1 MTQHTPEGRPAVGPA
16 DGGAR
21 VPEEPTPGRTLG
33 GRPHPAPDGADLVP
47 AVPGTTRG
55 TSDPADRGAGDET
68 TTDER
73 VRSILGAE
81 PVYTIRELADRAGTS
96 LELAHTFWRAMG
108 FPNVG
113 EHSVVFTDADVAALA
128 SMAAL
133 LDDGRIDMSTAI
145 SLLRAQ
151 SHTTDRLVLW
161 QTEALVE
168 GLSRQHGVDDTAAR
182 RLFLDRVGDFTG
194 LLEKQ
199 LNYAW
204 RRQLSALLQRTEAEV
219 AAREP
224 SSGSNLDRYPLTRA
238 VGFVDMVAY
247 TRRSTELGSA
257 ALADLV
263 QTFEYTSRDVITS
276 AGARIVKTIGDA
288 VLYVA
293 DDLVL
298 AAEVCVD
305 LIAALTAKERM
316 LPVRASLVWGE
327 MVSRFGDVFGPTVN
341 LASRLVDVAPAGSVL
356 MDAATADALSARDR
370 DGVFRMV
377 PLPAAGLEGIG
388 QVSPVELVRAAP

>member
-1 MTQHTPEGRPAVGPA
+1 MPPEPDADVATAVAGVDA
-16 DGGAR
+16 
-21 VPEEPTPGRTLG
+21 
-33 GRPHPAPDGADLVP
+33 
-47 AVPGTTRG
+47 GTV
-55 TSDPADRGAGDET
+55 
-68 TTDER
+68 DER
-73 VRSILGAE
+73 VRALVGSDA
-81 PVYTIRELADRAGTS
+81 VYTIRELAERAGTS

-113 EHSVVFTDADVAALA
+113 ENHVVFTDSDVSALR
-128 SMAAL
+128 SMASQ
-133 LDDGRIDMSTAI
+133 LDEGRIDMSTAI

-168 GLSRQHGVDDTAAR
+168 GLSRQLGIDDTSAR
-182 RLFLDRVGDFTG
+182 RLFLDRVGGHTEV
-194 LLEKQ
+194 LEKQ
-199 LNYAW
+199 LTYAW
-204 RRQLSALLQRTEAEV
+204 RRQLAALLRRTEAEV
-219 AAREP
+219 ATREP
-224 SSGSNLDRYPLTRA
+224 SADLGPGGADRYPLTRA
-238 VGFVDMVAY
+238 LGFVDMVAY

-327 MVSRFGDVFGPTVN
+327 VVSRFGDIFGPSVN

-356 MDAATADALSARDR
+356 MDSATADELSARDR
-370 DGVFRMV
+370 VGTFRMV

>member
-1 MTQHTPEGRPAVGPA
+1 MQRTPEGRPAVGPS

-21 VPEEPTPGRTLG
+21 VDPGAPELAESAAQA
-33 GRPHPAPDGADLVP
+33 PAATSDSVESAAQVP
-47 AVPGTTRG
+47 AEAAIGPGTV
-55 TSDPADRGAGDET
+55 DD
-68 TTDER
+68 R
-73 VRSILGAE
+73 VRALIGSDA
-81 PVYTIRELADRAGTS
+81 VYTIRELAEQAGTS

-113 EHSVVFTDADVAALA
+113 ETSVVFTDSDVAALR
-128 SMAAL
+128 SMATQ

-168 GLSRQHGVDDTAAR
+168 GISRQRGIDDTSAR
-182 RLFLDRVGDFTG
+182 RLFLDKVGDHTDV
-194 LLEKQ
+194 LEKQ
-199 LNYAW
+199 LSYAW
-204 RRQLSALLQRTEAEV
+204 RRQLAALLRRTEAEV
-219 AAREP
+219 ASREP
-224 SSGSNLDRYPLTRA
+224 ATAPGSAGSAERYPLTRA
-238 VGFVDMVAY
+238 LGFVDMVAY

-327 MVSRFGDVFGPTVN
+327 VVSRFGDIFGPSVN

-356 MDAATADALSARDR
+356 MDSATADELSARDR
-370 DGVFRMV
+370 VGEFRMV

-388 QVSPVELVRAAP
+388 QVSPVELVRATG

>member
-1 MTQHTPEGRPAVGPA
+1 MTQSTPEGRPAVGPT

-21 VPEEPTPGRTLG
+21 
-33 GRPHPAPDGADLVP
+33 APLEDGALGDPSDRIVHRTAVDEHVRALV
-47 AVPGTTRG
+47 G
-55 TSDPADRGAGDET
+55 SDP
-68 TTDER
+68 
-73 VRSILGAE
+73 I
-81 PVYTIRELADRAGTS
+81 YTIRELAERAGAS

-108 FPNVG
+108 FPNVR
-113 EHSVVFTDADVAALA
+113 ENHVVFTDSDVAALA
-128 SMAAL
+128 SMARL
-133 LDDGRIDMSTAI
+133 LDEERVDMSTAI

-168 GLSRQHGVDDTAAR
+168 GLSRRQDLDDTSAR
-182 RLFLDRVGDFTG
+182 RLFLQNVGEVTDV
-194 LLEKQ
+194 LEKQ
-199 LNYAW
+199 LAYAW
-204 RRQLSALLQRTEAEV
+204 RRQLAALLRRTEAEV

-224 SSGSNLDRYPLTRA
+224 AAPTAPVGDRYPLTRA

-327 MVSRFGDVFGPTVN
+327 LVSRFGDVFGPTVN

-356 MDAATADALSARDR
+356 MDAATADELSARDR
-370 DGVFRMV
+370 DGAFRMV

-388 QVSPVELVRAAP
+388 QVSPVELVRSEG